1 MEVIMERA
9 EARQRA
15 GDRERQRKQRQ
26 ERRLRMYQKL
36 GKELRQK

>member
-26 ERRLRMYQKL
+26 KKRLRIYQKL